1 MTSSLD
7 LPRFGYK
14 FACSFNTVD
23 TSVIECYKGDCILRG
38 KTVDKNELL
47 EQIQFIESNY
57 DHEEDNFVPMLCRV
71 YGYEN
76 IYIDE
81 RMVDYT
87 YDRDVKKIFKTIRD

>member
-1 MTSSLD
+1 M
-7 LPRFGYK
+7 
-14 FACSFNTVD
+14 
-23 TSVIECYKGDCILRG
+23 RG

-57 DHEEDNFVPMLCRV
+57 DHEEDSFVPMLCRV

-81 RMVDYT
+81 RIEPYRKMVEDG
-87 YDRDVKKIFKTIRD
+87 KKLTKAQMKICEDLQNLLPED